1 MTRRTEQQKWLG
13 DAANAWLALGVVK
26 WELVRCVTSS
36 DVCRTDI
43 SFLAAFESSS
53 ELAQCLQGLAK
64 EPEER
69 RLAVVRELL
78 RMRARCVREVN
89 AAMEWTSSW
98 GGSVTV
104 PKLARSASEEY
115 IQAAER
121 LHSLCGH
128 ILRAFDAFAREK
140 NKT

>member
-1 MTRRTEQQKWLG
+1 MTRRTEQRLV
-13 DAANAWLALGVVK
+13 DAANAWLALGSVK
-26 WELVRCVTSS
+26 WELAGEGA
-36 DVCRTDI
+36 
-43 SFLAAFESSS
+43 SFLVTFKSSS
-53 ELAQCLQGLAK
+53 ALAQCLRNLASG
-64 EPEER
+64 PDAR
-69 RLAVVRELL
+69 QLAVVRELL
-78 RMRARCVREVN
+78 RMRANCVREVN

-98 GGSVTV
+98 GGTATV

-140 NKT
+140 AK